1 MAMRDFIDK
10 LRAPKSLVGPAVS
23 DPRAIFNRRRS
34 RLAWLKY
41 GLPLVAIGIIG
52 VLTYLNYKH
61 QSDTVVSIPVVE
73 DMPKLDAGM
82 KVSGIAF
89 EGKSKSDRPF
99 SVTAI
104 SATETKD
111 NKDII
116 DLEEPQAE
124 IELSEQTWIAVT
136 AEHGRYDRK
145 LDKVDLNGAVT
156 VYHDNGLTFSTEQA
170 AMDLKTNTASGTVP
184 VTGRD
189 ERRELSAEGFEML
202 DDGATVLFKGRSYLK
217 ILPKEKG
224 SGE

>member
-1 MAMRDFIDK
+1 MAMRDFMDK
-10 LRAPKSLVGPAVS
+10 LRAPKSLVGPKIS
-23 DPRAIFNRRRS
+23 DPRMIFNRKRS
-34 RLAWLKY
+34 RLAWLKV
-41 GLPLVAIGIIG
+41 GLPLVAVGIIG

-73 DMPKLDAGM
+73 DMPKLDVGM

-89 EGKSKSDRPF
+89 DGKSKSDRPF
-99 SVTAI
+99 SVTAL
-104 SATETKD
+104 SATEAKG
-111 NKDII
+111 NKDLI
-116 DLEEPQAE
+116 DLEEPQAQ

-136 AEHGRYDRK
+136 AEHGLYDRK

-170 AMDLKTNTASGTVP
+170 AMDLKTNTASGSKP
-184 VTGRD
+184 VTGKD
-189 ERRELSAEGFEML
+189 ETRELSAEGFEML

-217 ILPKEKG
+217 ITPKGKG

>member
-1 MAMRDFIDK
+1 MAVRDFMDK
-10 LRAPKSLVGPAVS
+10 LRAPKSLVGPPVS

-34 RLAWLKY
+34 RLAWLKF
-41 GLPLVAIGIIG
+41 GLPLVAVGIIG

-61 QSDTVVSIPVVE
+61 QSETVVSIPVVE
-73 DMPKLDAGM
+73 DMPKLDVGM

-99 SVTAI
+99 SVTAL
-104 SATETKD
+104 SATEAKD
-111 NKDII
+111 NKDLI

-124 IELSEQTWIAVT
+124 IELSAQTWIAVT
-136 AEHGRYDRK
+136 AEHGIYNRA

-170 AMDLKTNTASGTVP
+170 AMDLTANTASGTKP
-184 VTGRD
+184 VTGKD
-189 ERRELSAEGFEML
+189 ATRELSAEGFEML

-217 ILPKEKG
+217 ISPKGKG